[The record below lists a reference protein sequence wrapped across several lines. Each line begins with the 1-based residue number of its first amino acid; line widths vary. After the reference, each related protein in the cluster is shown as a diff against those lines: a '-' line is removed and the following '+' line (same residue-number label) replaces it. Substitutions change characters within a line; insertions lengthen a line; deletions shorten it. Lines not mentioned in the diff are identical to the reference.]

1 MSGNAVLIMMR
12 MSMMR
17 MMVAQ
22 NIRSKQESKQASWL
36 SRGVGP
42 LVSPSAALPLC
53 DGVLGFCLRSSA
65 CGLGFSRC
73 SSAC

>member
-42 LVSPSAALPLC
+42 LVSPSAALPLSAGVC
-53 DGVLGFCLRSSA
+53 DGVVAFSTCSSSA
-65 CGLGFSRC
+65 
-73 SSAC
+73 